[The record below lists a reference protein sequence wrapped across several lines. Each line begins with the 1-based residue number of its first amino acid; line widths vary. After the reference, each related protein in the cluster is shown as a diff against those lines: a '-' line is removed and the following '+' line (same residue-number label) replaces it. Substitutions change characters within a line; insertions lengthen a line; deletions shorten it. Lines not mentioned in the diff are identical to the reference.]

1 MSRTQGDPQAISRGG
16 PSGLA
21 AVQVSRRAPDA
32 AQENLHARVLRRG
45 QDQPD
50 SALHL
55 ESIFSD
61 RYLTTV
67 GVKIDKKVVSVDGRG
82 SVTLVLWDL
91 YGEDEF
97 QKMRMSYLRGA
108 SGYLLVAD
116 GTRPASLE
124 KALSIQQEAEKI
136 LGTTP
141 FVVALNK
148 CDLTDDWGIAAEREA
163 ELGGSASKRCP
174 DHTKRR
180 AKASS
185 SRFNR

>member
-1 MSRTQGDPQAISRGG
+1 MLHKKICMLGSF
-16 PSGLA
+16 
-21 AVQVSRRAPDA
+21 AVGKTS
-32 AQENLHARVLRRG
+32 LILRFV
-45 QDQPD
+45 
-50 SALHL
+50 

-67 GVKIDKKVVSVDGRG
+67 GVKIDKKVVSVDGQD
-82 SVTLVLWDL
+82 VTLVLWDL

-116 GTRPASLE
+116 GTRPASLD

-136 LGTTP
+136 FGTTP

-148 CDLTDDWGIAAEREA
+148 CDLTDDWEIPAEREA
-163 ELGGSASKRCP
+163 ELGGSASKVVR
-174 DHTKRR
+174 TS
-180 AKASS
+180 AKTGEGVEFAFQSLVKAMLAT
-185 SRFNR
+185 